1 MADFCLQKHKTVRS
15 KLGQYRRCPG
25 TSSKST
31 SLCRLDVVVK
41 GQTLCE
47 HGLSE
52 TKRQP
57 LVARKVS
64 TLVQK
69 IKFFIAVN
77 LIVQS

>member
-1 MADFCLQKHKTVRS
+1 M
-15 KLGQYRRCPG
+15 
-25 TSSKST
+25 
-31 SLCRLDVVVK
+31 K

-52 TKRQP
+52 TKREP

-77 LIVQS
+77 LIIQS